1 MARAVSWNW
10 ELQIDD
16 DVIHPLEIGEFG
28 EGEEGRI
35 EVADGDRKYKIRDQI
50 FNIDEIMVKILIK
63 KDRYY
68 YDVMQNWCIGGSTK
82 NVFLV
87 ARDSAHVAQMTFLLS
102 NTDCAMGKHNGVN
115 RQSKEADTKTYYV
128 IPDYVEEVI

>member
-10 ELQIDD
+10 KIVVDGK
-16 DVIHPLEIGEFG
+16 DVHPLELGEFG

-50 FNIDEIMVKILIK
+50 FNIDEIEVTILIK

-68 YDVMQNWCIGGSTK
+68 YQIMQDWCLSGQTK
-82 NVFLV
+82 NVYLV
-87 ARDSAHVAQMTFLLS
+87 ALDSVHVPQMTFLLS
-102 NTDCAMGKHNGVN
+102 NTDLAMGKHNAFN
-115 RQSKEADTKTYYV
+115 RQNKEADKKKYFM
-128 IPDYVEEVI
+128 IPDFVEEIT

>member
-10 ELQIDD
+10 ELQVNN
-16 DVIHPLEIGEFG
+16 DVIHPLELGEFG

-50 FNIDEIMVKILIK
+50 FNIDEIMVTILIK

-68 YDVMQNWCIGGSTK
+68 YDVMQDWCMSGETR

-87 ARDSAHVAQMTFLLS
+87 ARDSAHEAQMTLLLS
-102 NTDCAMGKHNGVN
+102 NCDCAMGKHNAFN
-115 RQSKEADTKTYYV
+115 RASKEADKKTYYL
-128 IPDYVEEVI
+128 IPDYVEEVL

>member
-16 DVIHPLEIGEFG
+16 DVVHPFELGEFG

-50 FNIDEIMVKILIK
+50 YNIDELMVKILIK
-63 KDRYY
+63 KDRKY
-68 YDVMQNWCIGGSTK
+68 YDVMQRWCLSGETK
-82 NVFLV
+82 NIFLV
-87 ARDSAHVAQMTFLLS
+87 GRDSAHVAQMTFLLS
-102 NTDCAMGKHNGVN
+102 NADCAMGKHNAVN
-115 RQSKEADTKTYYV
+115 RQNKEADTKTYYV
-128 IPDYVEEVI
+128 IPDYVDEVI